1 MLLIFLYLRSCEI
14 GNDQLGFLQVKE
26 NSHGN
31 NFMVLIR
38 NSGSLIVFLWFLR
51 KRQGHKVQL
60 PAEMNRDLCSFH
72 EHYKIK
78 ETTKKSIENEGTSV
92 SKQIKE
98 VVWLWGVS
106 IWLKMGYMK
115 HATPFHN
122 RFAGLVNN
130 FESWRILR

>member
-14 GNDQLGFLQVKE
+14 GNDQLGFFQVKE

-31 NFMVLIR
+31 NVMVLIR
-38 NSGSLIVFLWFLR
+38 NSGSLIVFLWFLG

-60 PAEMNRDLCSFH
+60 PAETNRDLCSFH

-78 ETTKKSIENEGTSV
+78 ETTNKSIENEGTSV

-98 VVWLWGVS
+98 V
-106 IWLKMGYMK
+106 I
-115 HATPFHN
+115 
-122 RFAGLVNN
+122 
-130 FESWRILR
+130 

>member
-31 NFMVLIR
+31 NVMVLIR
-38 NSGSLIVFLWFLR
+38 YSGSLIVFLWFLE

-72 EHYKIK
+72 EHSETK
-78 ETTKKSIENEGTSV
+78 ETVNKSIENEGTSV

-98 VVWLWGVS
+98 VV
-106 IWLKMGYMK
+106 
-115 HATPFHN
+115 
-122 RFAGLVNN
+122 
-130 FESWRILR
+130 

>member
-14 GNDQLGFLQVKE
+14 WNDQRGFLQVKE

-31 NFMVLIR
+31 NVMVLIR
-38 NSGSLIVFLWFLR
+38 NSGSLIVFLWFLG
-51 KRQGHKVQL
+51 KRQCHKVQL
-60 PAEMNRDLCSFH
+60 PAETNRDLCSFH
-72 EHYKIK
+72 EHNKIK
-78 ETTKKSIENEGTSV
+78 ETANKSIENEDTSV
-92 SKQIKE
+92 SKQIEE

-106 IWLKMGYMK
+106 IGLKMGYMK

>member
-1 MLLIFLYLRSCEI
+1 MLIFIYLRSCEI

-31 NFMVLIR
+31 NVMVLIR
-38 NSGSLIVFLWFLR
+38 YSGSLIVFLWFLE

-60 PAEMNRDLCSFH
+60 PVETNRDLCSFH
-72 EHYKIK
+72 EHNEIK
-78 ETTKKSIENEGTSV
+78 ETVNKSIENESTSV

-106 IWLKMGYMK
+106 IWLKMGHMK
-115 HATPFHN
+115 HATPLHN

-130 FESWRILR
+130 FERWRILR

>member
-1 MLLIFLYLRSCEI
+1 
-14 GNDQLGFLQVKE
+14 
-26 NSHGN
+26 
-31 NFMVLIR
+31 MVLIR
-38 NSGSLIVFLWFLR
+38 YSGSLIVFLWFLE

-60 PAEMNRDLCSFH
+60 PAETNRDLCSFH
-72 EHYKIK
+72 EHNEIK
-78 ETTKKSIENEGTSV
+78 ETVNKSIENEGTSV
-92 SKQIKE
+92 SKEIKE

-115 HATPFHN
+115 HATAFHN